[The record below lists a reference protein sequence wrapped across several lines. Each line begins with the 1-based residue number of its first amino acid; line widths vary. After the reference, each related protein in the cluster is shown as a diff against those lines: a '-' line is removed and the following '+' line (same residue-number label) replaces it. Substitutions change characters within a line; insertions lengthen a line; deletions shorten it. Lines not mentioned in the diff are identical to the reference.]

1 MDYQKLADFRNTHNL
16 HPQRLGI
23 FVEEIGPGWARATKT
38 VEEQDLNLN
47 HTTHGGIYFTLA
59 DTTCGSAMAS
69 HGYFAVTMDAS
80 YHYFRSAKC
89 GDTLIANAK
98 ELKGGKTICVFE
110 VQITDQHQTLLGSG
124 TFTFYR
130 LDKPILLD

>member
-1 MDYQKLADFRNTHNL
+1 MDYQKLADFRNTHNP
-16 HPQRLGI
+16 HSQRLGI

-38 VEEQDLNLN
+38 VEEQDLNPN

-80 YHYFRSAKC
+80 YHYFRSARA
-89 GDTLIANAK
+89 GDKLIASAK
-98 ELKGGKTICVFE
+98 ELKSGKTICVFE
-110 VQITDQHQTLLGSG
+110 VQITNQDDILLGSG

-130 LDKPILLD
+130 MDKPLPID